1 MKPEHWSLQ
10 VPTHPHGGDIHQSLG
25 VRREGHALVWRSMSA
40 QKLWFSAYL
49 KNDIEE
55 AVVTN
60 VL

>member
-10 VPTHPHGGDIHQSLG
+10 APTHPHGGDIHQNLG
-25 VRREGHALVWRSMSA
+25 VGREGHALVWRSMSA
-40 QKLWFSAYL
+40 QKLYAYL

>member
-1 MKPEHWSLQ
+1 M
-10 VPTHPHGGDIHQSLG
+10 PTHPHGGDIHQNLG
-25 VRREGHALVWRSMSA
+25 VGREGHALVWRSMSA
-40 QKLWFSAYL
+40 QKLYSYL

>member
-1 MKPEHWSLQ
+1 M
-10 VPTHPHGGDIHQSLG
+10 PTHPHGGDIHQSLG
-25 VRREGHALVWRSMSA
+25 VGREGHALVWRSMSA
-40 QKLWFSAYL
+40 QKLWFFAYL